1 MTGRATRNAREGVP
15 PTAGRNQGGRG
26 AEAPIQ
32 SGAPTTP
39 DPDGTRLA
47 APGKSR
53 AIGAQPP
60 IRIRGTER
68 AEMHCTLPPTHLAM
82 HSELVQRMQRMG
94 ATGPARAGSRGWGD
108 LRTQEA
114 DRGMDPRTGGGG
126 GRGGDRPP
134 VGGERPTRHAA
145 RPSAALTSFT
155 IGGTTLLILCL
166 GLRLPLPSREQ
177 WTAPWWVWTG
187 GLLGAAFVTAQATLP
202 TRLGV
207 TAFVVLVVAGQL
219 LIALVMDQFGWLDL
233 QVRPV
238 TVQKLI
244 GVVLLVAAVVLIRM

>member
-1 MTGRATRNAREGVP
+1 MEWILGLAAVAAGVVIGLQSGVNARL
-15 PTAGRNQGGRG
+15 
-26 AEAPIQ
+26 
-32 SGAPTTP
+32 
-39 DPDGTRLA
+39 GTQLGH
-47 APGKSR
+47 P
-53 AIGAQPP
+53 
-60 IRIRGTER
+60 
-68 AEMHCTLPPTHLAM
+68 
-82 HSELVQRMQRMG
+82 LV
-94 ATGPARAGSRGWGD
+94 
-108 LRTQEA
+108 
-114 DRGMDPRTGGGG
+114 
-126 GRGGDRPP
+126 
-134 VGGERPTRHAA
+134 
-145 RPSAALTSFT
+145 AALTSFT